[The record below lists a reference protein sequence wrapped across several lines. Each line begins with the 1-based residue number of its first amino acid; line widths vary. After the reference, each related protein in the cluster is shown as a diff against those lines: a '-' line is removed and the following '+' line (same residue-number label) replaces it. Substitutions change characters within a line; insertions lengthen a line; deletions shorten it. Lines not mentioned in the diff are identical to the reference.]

1 VKPAPFAYAKAR
13 SLDHAIALLDG
24 APEARVLAGGQSLMP
39 ALNMRLSAP
48 PLLVDIN
55 RVSEL
60 ARIAQ
65 PNGQIE
71 LGGLVRHAQAEHS
84 QDVARLAPL
93 LSKAIPHI
101 AHPAIRNRGTIGGS
115 IALAD
120 PAAELPACL
129 LALGGEIEIAGR
141 AGRRTVAADTF
152 FKGLFETALAPG
164 EIISAIR
171 IPVAQPRDRFGFAE
185 LARRHG
191 DYAMV
196 GLARECRCKAA
207 SRGGFATSRSCA
219 TERSMSDRVDIA
231 LTVNGEEVHAAVEPR
246 QNLVDFLR
254 EELQLTGSHVGCEH
268 GVCGACTVR
277 VDGVIVRGC
286 LLLAVQ
292 CEGCTVETIEGVS
305 DTGEI
310 ADLQAA
316 FVARNALQCGFCT
329 PGMLLT
335 AQELLLK
342 ASAAPSRE
350 EIRAHLS
357 GNYCRCTGYQ
367 AIVDAVE
374 EVALARKDGAR

>member
-1 VKPAPFAYAKAR
+1 MKPAPFAYAKVR

-55 RVSEL
+55 GVSEL

-191 DYAMV
+191 DYALV
-196 GLARECRCKAA
+196 GLAAA
-207 SRGGFATSRSCA
+207 ARAEPPAIRLAYFGVGTTPVRARTAETALAGG
-219 TERSMSDRVDIA
+219 DLD
-231 LTVNGEEVHAAVEPR
+231 AAVAALASDLEPSGD
-246 QNLVDFLR
+246 V
-254 EELQLTGSHVGCEH
+254 H
-268 GVCGACTVR
+268 
-277 VDGVIVRGC
+277 
-286 LLLAVQ
+286 
-292 CEGCTVETIEGVS
+292 
-305 DTGEI
+305 
-310 ADLQAA
+310 
-316 FVARNALQCGFCT
+316 
-329 PGMLLT
+329 
-335 AQELLLK
+335 
-342 ASAAPSRE
+342 ASAAAKR
-350 EIRAHLS
+350 HL
-357 GNYCRCTGYQ
+357 
-367 AIVDAVE
+367 AAVLLRR
-374 EVALARKDGAR
+374 VAAQLSAA

>member
-55 RVSEL
+55 GVSEL

-191 DYAMV
+191 DYALV
-196 GLARECRCKAA
+196 GLAAA
-207 SRGGFATSRSCA
+207 ARAEPRAIRLAYFGVGTTPVRARTAETALAGGDLDAA
-219 TERSMSDRVDIA
+219 VAALASDLEPSGD
-231 LTVNGEEVHAAVEPR
+231 VHA
-246 QNLVDFLR
+246 
-254 EELQLTGSHVGCEH
+254 S
-268 GVCGACTVR
+268 
-277 VDGVIVRGC
+277 
-286 LLLAVQ
+286 
-292 CEGCTVETIEGVS
+292 
-305 DTGEI
+305 
-310 ADLQAA
+310 
-316 FVARNALQCGFCT
+316 
-329 PGMLLT
+329 
-335 AQELLLK
+335 
-342 ASAAPSRE
+342 SAAKR
-350 EIRAHLS
+350 HL
-357 GNYCRCTGYQ
+357 
-367 AIVDAVE
+367 AAVLLRR
-374 EVALARKDGAR
+374 VAAQLGAA